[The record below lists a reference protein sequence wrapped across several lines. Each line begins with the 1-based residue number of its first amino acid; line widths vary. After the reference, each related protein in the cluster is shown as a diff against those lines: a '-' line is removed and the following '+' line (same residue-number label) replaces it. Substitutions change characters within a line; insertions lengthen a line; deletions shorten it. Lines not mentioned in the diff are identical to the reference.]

1 MQRHELTPAQK
12 WERLTLAD
20 NFIFC
25 KVLEDNP
32 EVCRHLIEIL
42 LNIKIDRIEK
52 PAAEKSL
59 KTDFISR
66 GIRLDVYVKD
76 GNGRSFDI
84 EIQTTRSTSLAKR
97 ARYYQGLMDVDN
109 VQHGSGYDVLN
120 ESYVVF
126 LCMGDAFGKGFPV
139 YTFRYRADEDKDFL
153 MDDGT
158 VNVFFNAK
166 KYDTM
171 KSEEL
176 RAFFKYLC
184 GKEPSSG
191 FTDRL
196 SALVERVKTNAQWR
210 HRFMTWEQEMAI
222 QSNEKAKEI
231 AKELAKD
238 MAKDIAQDMAKD
250 MAKNMAQDMAKDI
263 ARNMVKDTAQSIAN
277 DIANQKV
284 IETAQKM
291 LKEKIGTPEQ
301 ISMVTSIP
309 LEKVLELK
317 KEIQ

>member
-1 MQRHELTPAQK
+1 
-12 WERLTLAD
+12 
-20 NFIFC
+20 
-25 KVLEDNP
+25 
-32 EVCRHLIEIL
+32 
-42 LNIKIDRIEK
+42 
-52 PAAEKSL
+52 
-59 KTDFISR
+59 
-66 GIRLDVYVKD
+66 
-76 GNGRSFDI
+76 
-84 EIQTTRSTSLAKR
+84 
-97 ARYYQGLMDVDN
+97 MDVDN
-109 VQHGSGYDVLN
+109 VQHGTGYDVLN

-139 YTFRYRADEDKDFL
+139 YTFRYRADEDNDFL

-222 QSNEKAKEI
+222 QSNEKAKE
-231 AKELAKD
+231 LAQD
-238 MAKDIAQDMAKD
+238 MAQEIAQDMA
-250 MAKNMAQDMAKDI
+250 QDMTQEAIVKNSISTAKKLI
-263 ARNMVKDTAQSIAN
+263 EINLSIENIVKATGLSTKQ
-277 DIANQKV
+277 
-284 IETAQKM
+284 
-291 LKEKIGTPEQ
+291 
-301 ISMVTSIP
+301 
-309 LEKVLELK
+309 VLDLK
-317 KEIQ
+317 KESEIFQKA

>member
-52 PAAEKSL
+52 PAAEKTV

-66 GIRLDVYVKD
+66 GIRFDVYVKD

-109 VQHGSGYDVLN
+109 VQHGAGYDVLN
-120 ESYVVF
+120 ESYVIF
-126 LCMGDAFGKGFPV
+126 LCLGDVFGKGFPV

>member
-66 GIRLDVYVKD
+66 GIRFDVYAKD

-120 ESYVVF
+120 ESYVIF
-126 LCMGDAFGKGFPV
+126 LCLGDAFGKGFPV

-171 KSEEL
+171 RSEEL

-238 MAKDIAQDMAKD
+238 MAKDIAQDI
-250 MAKNMAQDMAKDI
+250 AKNMAQD
-263 ARNMVKDTAQSIAN
+263 
-277 DIANQKV
+277 
-284 IETAQKM
+284 
-291 LKEKIGTPEQ
+291 
-301 ISMVTSIP
+301 
-309 LEKVLELK
+309 
-317 KEIQ
+317 

>member
-32 EVCRHLIEIL
+32 EICRHLIEIL

-59 KTDFISR
+59 KTDFTSH
-66 GIRLDVYVKD
+66 GIRFDVYVKD

-109 VQHGSGYDVLN
+109 VQHGAGYDVLN
-120 ESYVVF
+120 ESYVIF

-139 YTFRYRADEDKDFL
+139 YTFRYRADEDNEL
-153 MDDGT
+153 AMDDGT
-158 VNVFFNAK
+158 VNIFFNAK

-176 RAFFKYLC
+176 KSFFKYLC
-184 GKEPSSG
+184 GKEPTSG

-222 QSNEKAKEI
+222 QAEER
-231 AKELAKD
+231 AKELAQD
-238 MAKDIAQDMAKD
+238 IAQDIAKERAKEIAQDMARD
-250 MAKNMAQDMAKDI
+250 
-263 ARNMVKDTAQSIAN
+263 MVKDTAQSLAN
-277 DIANQKV
+277 DIANQKI

-291 LKEKIGTPEQ
+291 LKENIGTPEQ
-301 ISMVTSIP
+301 VSMVTNLP
-309 LEKVLELK
+309 LEKVLELQK
-317 KEIQ
+317 KIK